1 MSFRSLRPAFATALL
16 CAATG
21 CSLVPAYQRPAVHIP
36 AEFKEAPAGWHAVAP
51 ADGQPRGE
59 WWRAFNDPLLDG
71 LEADA
76 TAHNQTVAAAVAA
89 YDGERALLRE
99 SRANLWP
106 DISASVGVSRSG
118 GSGNAGTTTSA
129 GKRANASISAAWTP
143 DLFGGLRA
151 AVAQNNASMLASRA
165 SLGNALLTIHA
176 QLASD
181 YLQLRGTDAQL
192 MAYQRTITGYQRTLT
207 ITRNRYKVGV
217 AAHMDVLQAETTL
230 RNAQSQ
236 VTDMQRQR
244 ATLEHA
250 IAVLSGRA
258 PADLTLVAQQWNNR
272 VPAVPSALPSD
283 LLQRRP
289 DVAAAE
295 RSVMAANAAIG
306 VQRAALFPSL
316 SVSAS
321 SGRSGQVLGDLASGG
336 SALWSLGL
344 TGAMTLLDWGAR
356 SARVDQA
363 RASYEQGAAN
373 YRQTVL
379 SALQQTEDALVDLRS
394 YADEADNL
402 KASSQAADKVEQMT
416 LNQYLAGTADY
427 TAVVTAQ
434 NTALAARRSAIAAVV
449 QQQQAAVALTQAIG
463 GGWDD
468 SVPTR

>member
-1 MSFRSLRPAFATALL
+1 MMSLRPLRSAL
-16 CAATG
+16 AAALVVAAAG
-21 CSLVPAYQRPAVHIP
+21 CSLVPTYQRPALQIP

-51 ADGQPRGE
+51 ADEQSRGE
-59 WWRAFNDPLLDG
+59 WWRGFNDPVLDG

-99 SRANLWP
+99 SRAGLWP
-106 DISASVGVSRSG
+106 DISGSVGVSKSG
-118 GSGNAGTTTSA
+118 GSASTSS
-129 GKRANASISAAWTP
+129 GRRANATVSGAWTI

-165 SLGNALLTIHA
+165 SIGNALLAIHA

-181 YLQLRGTDAQL
+181 YLQLRGMDAQL
-192 MAYQRTITGYQRTLT
+192 AAYQRTIAGYQRALT
-207 ITRNRYKVGV
+207 ITQNRYKVGV

-236 VTDMQRQR
+236 ATDMQRQR

-250 IAVLSGRA
+250 VAVLSGRA
-258 PADLTLVAQQWNNR
+258 PADLTLVAQQWNDR
-272 VPAVPSALPSD
+272 VPAVPAALPSD

-295 RSVMAANAAIG
+295 RSVMAANASIG

-316 SVSAS
+316 SLSAS
-321 SGRSGQVLGDLASGG
+321 SGRSAQVLGDLASGG
-336 SALWSLGL
+336 SAIWSLGL

-363 RASYEQGAAN
+363 RASYEQSAAN

-394 YADEADNL
+394 YADEAANL
-402 KASSQAADKVEQMT
+402 KASSEAADKVEQMT
-416 LNQYLAGTADY
+416 LNQYLAGMADY
-427 TAVVTAQ
+427 TTVVTAQ

-449 QQQQAAVALTQAIG
+449 QQQQAAVTLTQAIG

-468 SVPTR
+468 TVPAR

>member
-1 MSFRSLRPAFATALL
+1 M
-16 CAATG
+16 
-21 CSLVPAYQRPAVHIP
+21 VPTYQRPAVHIP
-36 AEFKEAPAGWHAVAP
+36 TEFKEAPAGWHAVAP
-51 ADGQPRGE
+51 ADDKSRGE
-59 WWRAFNDPLLDG
+59 WWRTFNDPVLDG

-99 SRANLWP
+99 SRASLWP
-106 DISASVGVSRSG
+106 EFSGSVGTSRSG
-118 GSGNAGTTTSA
+118 GNSGTGATT
-129 GKRANASISAAWTP
+129 GKRANASISGAWTI

-151 AVAQNNASMLASRA
+151 GVAQNNASMLASRA
-165 SLGNALLTIHA
+165 SIGNALLAIHA

-181 YLQLRGTDAQL
+181 YLQLRGMDAQL
-192 MAYQRTITGYQRTLT
+192 AAYQRTITGYQRTLA
-207 ITRNRYKVGV
+207 ITQNRYKVGV

-258 PADLTLVAQQWNNR
+258 PADLAIAAQTWSEF
-272 VPAVPSALPSD
+272 VPDVPSALPSD

-295 RSVMAANAAIG
+295 RSVMAANAGIG

-316 SVSAS
+316 SLSAS
-321 SGRSGQVLGDLASGG
+321 SGRSAQVLGDLASG
-336 SALWSLGL
+336 SAVWSLGL

-363 RASYEQGAAN
+363 RASYEQSAAN

-394 YADEADNL
+394 YADEVANL
-402 KASSQAADKVEQMT
+402 KASSEAADKVEQMT
-416 LNQYLAGTADY
+416 LNQYLAGIADY
-427 TAVVTAQ
+427 TTVVTAQ

-468 SVPTR
+468 TVPAR

>member
-1 MSFRSLRPAFATALL
+1 M
-16 CAATG
+16 
-21 CSLVPAYQRPAVHIP
+21 VPTYQRPALHIP

-51 ADGQPRGE
+51 ADDQLRGA
-59 WWRAFNDPLLDG
+59 WWRAFNDPVLDG
-71 LEADA
+71 LETDA

-89 YDGERALLRE
+89 YDGERAVLHE
-99 SRANLWP
+99 SRASLWP
-106 DISASVGVSRSG
+106 EFSGTVGTSRSG
-118 GSGNAGTTTSA
+118 GNSGAGA
-129 GKRANASISAAWTP
+129 GKRANASVNGAWTI

-151 AVAQNNASMLASRA
+151 GVAQSNASMQASRA
-165 SLGNALLTIHA
+165 SIGNALLAIHA

-181 YLQLRGTDAQL
+181 YLQLRGMDAQL
-192 MAYQRTITGYQRTLT
+192 AAYQRTITAYQRTLT
-207 ITRNRYKVGV
+207 ITRNRYQVGV

-244 ATLEHA
+244 AILEHA

-258 PADLTLVAQQWNNR
+258 PADLAIATQTWSER
-272 VPAVPSALPSD
+272 VPEVPSALPSD

-295 RSVMAANAAIG
+295 RSVMAANAGIG

-316 SVSAS
+316 SLSAS
-321 SGRSGQVLGDLASGG
+321 SGRSAQFLGDLASGG
-336 SALWSLGL
+336 SAIWSLGL

-363 RASYEQGAAN
+363 RASYEQSAAN
-373 YRQTVL
+373 YRQAVL

-394 YADEADNL
+394 YADEAANL
-402 KASSQAADKVEQMT
+402 KASSEAADKVEQMT
-416 LNQYLAGTADY
+416 LNQYLAGMADY
-427 TAVVTAQ
+427 TTVVTAQ

-449 QQQQAAVALTQAIG
+449 QQQQAVVALTQAIG

-468 SVPTR
+468 TVPTR

>member
-1 MSFRSLRPAFATALL
+1 MMSLRPLRPAL
-16 CAATG
+16 AAALVVAAAG
-21 CSLVPAYQRPAVHIP
+21 CSLVPTYQRPALHIP
-36 AEFKEAPAGWHAVAP
+36 AEFKEAPAGWHAAAP
-51 ADGQPRGE
+51 ADEQARGE
-59 WWRAFNDPLLDG
+59 WWRAFNDPVLDG

-99 SRANLWP
+99 SRASLWP
-106 DISASVGVSRSG
+106 DISGSVGVSKSG
-118 GSGNAGTTTSA
+118 GSASTTNS
-129 GKRANASISAAWTP
+129 GRRANATVSGAWTI

-165 SLGNALLTIHA
+165 SIGNALLAIHA

-181 YLQLRGTDAQL
+181 YLQLRGMDAQL
-192 MAYQRTITGYQRTLT
+192 AAYQRTIVGYQRTLT
-207 ITRNRYKVGV
+207 ITQNRYKVGV

-258 PADLTLVAQQWNNR
+258 PADLTLAAQQWNDR
-272 VPAVPSALPSD
+272 VPAVPAALPSD

-316 SVSAS
+316 SLSAS
-321 SGRSGQVLGDLASGG
+321 SGRSAQVLGDLASGG
-336 SALWSLGL
+336 SAVWSLGL

-363 RASYEQGAAN
+363 RAAYEQSAAN

-394 YADEADNL
+394 YADEVANL
-402 KASSQAADKVEQMT
+402 KASSEAADRVEQMT
-416 LNQYLAGTADY
+416 LNQYLAGMADY
-427 TAVVTAQ
+427 TTVVTAQ

-449 QQQQAAVALTQAIG
+449 QQQQAAVTLTQAIG

-468 SVPTR
+468 TVPAR

>member
-1 MSFRSLRPAFATALL
+1 MMFLRPLRPAFAAVLV

-21 CSLVPAYQRPAVHIP
+21 CSLVPTYQRPSVQIP
-36 AEFKEAPAGWHAVAP
+36 AAFKEAPANWHAVAP
-51 ADGQPRGE
+51 ADAQTRGE
-59 WWRAFNDPLLDG
+59 WWRAFNDPVLNG
-71 LEADA
+71 LESDA
-76 TAHNQTVAAAVAA
+76 TARNQTVAAAIAS

-99 SRANLWP
+99 SRASLWP
-106 DISASVGVSRSG
+106 DLSGSVGVSKSG
-118 GSGNAGTTTSA
+118 GSGSTS
-129 GKRANASISAAWTP
+129 GGRRANATVSGAWTP

-151 AVAQNNASMLASRA
+151 AVAQNNASLLESRA

-181 YLQLRGTDAQL
+181 YLQLRGLDAQFA
-192 MAYQRTITGYQRTLT
+192 AYQRTITGYQRTLT
-207 ITRNRYKVGV
+207 IAQNRYKVGV

-236 VTDMQRQR
+236 VIDMQRQR

-258 PADLTLVAQQWNNR
+258 PADLGIVAQTWNDR
-272 VPAVPSALPSD
+272 VPGVPSVLPSE

-295 RSVMAANAAIG
+295 RAVMAANASIG
-306 VQRAALFPSL
+306 VQRSALFPSL
-316 SVSAS
+316 GVAAS
-321 SGRSGQVLGDLASGG
+321 SGRSAQVLGDLASGG

-344 TGAMTLLDWGAR
+344 SGAMTLLDWGAR
-356 SARVDQA
+356 SAHVDQA
-363 RASYEQGAAN
+363 RASYEQSAAN

-394 YADEADNL
+394 YADEAANL
-402 KASSQAADKVEQMT
+402 KASSRAADQVEQMT
-416 LNQYLAGTADY
+416 LNQYLAGLADY

-468 SVPTR
+468 TAPAR

>member
-1 MSFRSLRPAFATALL
+1 MMSLRPLRPAL
-16 CAATG
+16 AAALMVAMTG
-21 CSLVPAYQRPAVHIP
+21 CSLMPTYQRPALHIP

-51 ADGQPRGE
+51 ADEQSRGE
-59 WWRAFNDPLLDG
+59 WWRAFNDPVLDG

-76 TAHNQTVAAAVAA
+76 SAHNQTLAAAVAA

-99 SRANLWP
+99 SRASLWP
-106 DISASVGVSRSG
+106 DISGSVGTSRSG
-118 GSGNAGTTTSA
+118 GNSGTGATT
-129 GKRANASISAAWTP
+129 GNRANASVSGVWTI

-151 AVAQNNASMLASRA
+151 GVAQNNASMLASRA
-165 SLGNALLTIHA
+165 SIGNALLVIHG

-181 YLQLRGTDAQL
+181 YLQLRGMDAQL
-192 MAYQRTITGYQRTLT
+192 AAYQRTITGYQRTLT
-207 ITRNRYKVGV
+207 ITQNRYKVGV

-258 PADLTLVAQQWNNR
+258 PADLSLTTQQWNER
-272 VPAVPSALPSD
+272 VPDVPATLPSD

-295 RSVMAANAAIG
+295 RSVMAANAGIG

-316 SVSAS
+316 SLSAS
-321 SGRSGQVLGDLASGG
+321 SGRSAQVLGDLASGG
-336 SALWSLGL
+336 SAIWSLGL

-363 RASYEQGAAN
+363 RASYEQSAAN

-394 YADEADNL
+394 YADEAVNL
-402 KASSQAADKVEQMT
+402 KASSEAADKVEQMT
-416 LNQYLAGTADY
+416 LNQYLAGIADY

-468 SVPTR
+468 TVPAR